1 MSRTAKNKGKA
12 GQNEIRDKL
21 LEAFPQLEPDDIK
34 STTMGDIGE
43 DIQLSPAA
51 RKLIPLTI
59 EVKRRKSALKT
70 LYDWYAQAKHHGK
83 GEPVVIF
90 RADYKPWLV
99 VVGIDHYI
107 GLLKDVQ
114 LAKETKGTEG
124 TT

>member
-1 MSRTAKNKGKA
+1 MTRTAKNKGKL

-34 STTMGDIGE
+34 STAMGDIGE

-51 RKLIPLTI
+51 RRLIPLTI
-59 EVKRRKSALKT
+59 EVKRRKSSLKT
-70 LYDWYAQAKHHGK
+70 LYDWYSQATHHGK
-83 GEPVVIF
+83 GEPAVFF

-107 GLLKDVQ
+107 GLLQNAQMAKDKTDQ
-114 LAKETKGTEG
+114 EET
-124 TT
+124 